1 MRDAA
6 SALDHLLIGAATIEG
21 GIAWLEE
28 RTGVRATLGGSH
40 PGLGTWNALASLGP
54 CQYVE
59 IIAPDPG
66 QPGVETFYV
75 PGVGAFPA
83 PRVATWAASAVGLTR
98 RFGSNLPSAFSCG
111 PVRQGARIRPD
122 GTRLAWSLAFP
133 RQVEGGTLE
142 GALPFFIEWESL
154 VHHPGRSTPT
164 GLSLLSLSFEH
175 PEPGALRAA
184 LQSLDLRG
192 DIAAAPEPRI
202 VVTLATPRGVVRI

>member
-6 SALDHLLIGAATIEG
+6 NALDHLLIGAATIES

-28 RTGVRATLGGSH
+28 RTGVRAVQGGSH

-54 CQYVE
+54 RQYVE

-75 PGVGAFPA
+75 PGLRGFLA
-83 PRVATWAASAVGLTR
+83 PRIATWVAGAVDLTT
-98 RFGSNLPSAFSCG
+98 RFGSALPSGFSCA

-122 GTRLAWSLAFP
+122 GTRLAWTLAFP
-133 RQVEGGTLE
+133 QQAVRGTFD
-142 GALPFFIEWESL
+142 GALPFFIEWESPA
-154 VHHPGRSTPT
+154 HHPGQSTPK

-175 PEPGALRAA
+175 PEPAALGAA

-192 DIAAAPEPRI
+192 DIAGASEPRI
-202 VVTLATPRGVVRI
+202 VATLATPLGVVTL